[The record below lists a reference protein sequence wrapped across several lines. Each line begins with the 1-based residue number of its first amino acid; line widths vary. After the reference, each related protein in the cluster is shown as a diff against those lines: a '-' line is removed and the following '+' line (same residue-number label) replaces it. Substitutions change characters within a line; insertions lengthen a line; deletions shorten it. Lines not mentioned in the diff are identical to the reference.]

1 MVSEIERS
9 SYLRAENRLPTQADG
24 AARFAFER
32 AARSGTLRAPPTA
45 APPEPAEARSGFS
58 SNRKTID
65 NSPGW
70 RYSSDRKKGCLNFL
84 YRTQEQQEQDMNR
97 IGHLACCI
105 LALPLLAG
113 ARTEAADGV
122 TDKPSVQPPT
132 THSPTPSPAVSRPPP
147 TPVVEK
153 QDTARYETWL
163 QAKGKE
169 PTKPREATS
178 LRIGD
183 WGFFDHGSVPGR
195 PLDRAGLNSANP
207 RTSWSNLAFV
217 AFHHSSLPSTGR
229 MQPGES
235 FRGLLTSVDTS

>member
-1 MVSEIERS
+1 
-9 SYLRAENRLPTQADG
+9 
-24 AARFAFER
+24 
-32 AARSGTLRAPPTA
+32 
-45 APPEPAEARSGFS
+45 
-58 SNRKTID
+58 
-65 NSPGW
+65 
-70 RYSSDRKKGCLNFL
+70 
-84 YRTQEQQEQDMNR
+84 MNR
-97 IGHLACCI
+97 IGHLACCA
-105 LALPLLAG
+105 LALPLLAC

-169 PTKPREATS
+169 PTKPREETS

-195 PLDRAGLNSANP
+195 PLDRAGLDKANHAIEPMEKGDWYAFLTTKGLDAEGALRRYAWLFGSSELTPARAAKMPGGEKVTAPTLTTGTDGTVTLQGWLVSPPNMSSPSRITVRATTTGASIQYESAK
-207 RTSWSNLAFV
+207 
-217 AFHHSSLPSTGR
+217 
-229 MQPGES
+229 
-235 FRGLLTSVDTS
+235 